1 MFPER
6 GKQRQGN
13 VQVLDN
19 TRLNSVVKK
28 EDKDSSRIAVWFLH
42 LPVTN
47 LHFLQQK
54 ISTILNYSEV
64 INILNSGKKAME
76 M

>member
-13 VQVLDN
+13 VQVPDN

-28 EDKDSSRIAVWFLH
+28 EDKGSSRIAV
-42 LPVTN
+42 
-47 LHFLQQK
+47 
-54 ISTILNYSEV
+54 
-64 INILNSGKKAME
+64 
-76 M
+76 